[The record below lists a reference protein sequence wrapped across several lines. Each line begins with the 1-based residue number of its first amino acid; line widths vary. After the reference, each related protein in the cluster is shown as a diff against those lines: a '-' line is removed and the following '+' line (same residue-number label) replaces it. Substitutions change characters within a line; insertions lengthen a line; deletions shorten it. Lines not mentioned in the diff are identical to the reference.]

1 MELLSLRSLTFER
14 NLRQIEIRWHSD
26 TAEVAVANLG
36 KDLEKKQKQK
46 QQKFQ
51 SCEKNPPFSQ
61 DSRNE
66 VSKFA
71 FYFLTRRILDILYSA
86 QPHLLEL
93 STMIHVV
100 RNQIKCILV
109 NERPHDTSL
118 AQLCDLICRVYQS
131 E

>member
-51 SCEKNPPFSQ
+51 SCKKKNFFSGL
-61 DSRNE
+61 
-66 VSKFA
+66 K
-71 FYFLTRRILDILYSA
+71 
-86 QPHLLEL
+86 
-93 STMIHVV
+93 
-100 RNQIKCILV
+100 K
-109 NERPHDTSL
+109 
-118 AQLCDLICRVYQS
+118 
-131 E
+131 